1 MSRVIPAVPDRLM
14 DRTGVSYFSD
24 GPSIVL
30 VSTELT
36 RRRAVD
42 LLRVAT
48 ALCLPS

>member
-1 MSRVIPAVPDRLM
+1 MSRPSTRNGSCRSVDTSSI
-14 DRTGVSYFSD
+14 D
-24 GPSIVL
+24 G

-48 ALCLPS
+48 ALCPAS